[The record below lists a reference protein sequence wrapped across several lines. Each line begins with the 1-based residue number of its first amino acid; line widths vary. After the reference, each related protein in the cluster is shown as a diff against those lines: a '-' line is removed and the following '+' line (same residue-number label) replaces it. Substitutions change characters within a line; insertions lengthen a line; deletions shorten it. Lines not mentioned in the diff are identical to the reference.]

1 MVNGKSQMPNS
12 FSLTNLLSPSP
23 FPFTLSI
30 MFRILRYIV
39 YTISGI
45 ILGGLLFEAATLP
58 HVGTLATEN
67 PATTSMIETRIRQA
81 QENGQQPKRVQIWA
95 PLEKISPQLQ
105 RAVLAGEDTNFAT
118 HHGFDYDAI
127 QHAWDQAQKEAD
139 KEAKQEGENDS
150 WLPNLPDFKRGAST
164 ISQQLAKNL
173 YLSSERSFMR
183 KGQEVIITYFME
195 RNLSKRRIL
204 ELYLN
209 VIEWGDG
216 IYGAEA
222 ASQYY
227 FHKPAANLNAR
238 EAAFLSAMIPNP
250 RTVFNPQVN
259 PKRVAR
265 RQRII
270 LRLMPGVKMPQGTG

>member
-1 MVNGKSQMPNS
+1 MLHFLWR
-12 FSLTNLLSPSP
+12 FSRYWVYS
-23 FPFTLSI
+23 TLGA
-30 MFRILRYIV
+30 FL
-39 YTISGI
+39 
-45 ILGGLLFEAATLP
+45 GLLIFEAATLP
-58 HVGTLATEN
+58 SFSTIRAQN
-67 PATTSMIETRIRQA
+67 PATTSLIEARNREA
-81 QENGQQPKRVQIWA
+81 RNKGSEPKRFQVWV
-95 PLEKISPQLQ
+95 PLERISPNLQ
-105 RAVLAGEDTNFAT
+105 RAVLAGEDSNFAT
-118 HHGFDYDAI
+118 HNGFDYEAI
-127 QHAWDQAQKEAD
+127 QRAWDHAQKEAE
-139 KEAKQEGENDS
+139 KEAKQTGENDS
-150 WLPNLPDFKRGAST
+150 WLPNMPDFKRGAST
-164 ISQQLAKNL
+164 ISQQLVKNL

-183 KGQEVIITYFME
+183 KGQEAIITYFME
-195 RNLSKRRIL
+195 RNLPKKRIL
-204 ELYLN
+204 EVYLN

-270 LRLMPGVKMPQGTG
+270 MRGMPSVKMPA